1 MSPMPISGTHPNR
14 PKSTWRISRSIMVI
28 ATALLLLGG
37 AMHRPPQA
45 TPAANP
51 TTIPAGRKAETIAV
65 ISIDGPIDGVTTRSI
80 ERRLQEAA
88 QEGCDA
94 VVLELDTPGGD
105 LMATFDILELIR
117 NKAPANTVAWVRP
130 KAFSAGT
137 IIALATRE
145 IIITPTGVFGD
156 AAPIQGMP
164 VVGLRQLPAAERAKI
179 EAPLLS
185 EVVYDARRQGWDE
198 KLVQAFVAV
207 DVELWLIQN
216 RTNGDR
222 LFVDAA
228 EYERIFGDAP
238 VATRLTRLPAPPAKD
253 QFSELLGGSSDPD
266 EPVPTVAERN
276 ETIEFLQDFP
286 SKRPVLGPEDAPDW
300 VLLGQVVSPDELLV
314 LRADEAA
321 AYGFTSGEVGDEIE
335 LMTFFGATK
344 IIRFDESWSER
355 LVRFMTIWPVRA
367 ILITVMLVGFFI
379 EIAAPG
385 YGAFGLVSLA
395 SLALLL
401 GAPLLAGMADWWTVA
416 AVLLGLMLV
425 ALELFLLPGFGVA
438 GLLGA
443 FLIFGGL
450 VGTFIGGRPFD
461 DSIREDL
468 VRGLLATSIGFLGAG
483 VGIWLL
489 WRNLPRLSL
498 ARGLILA
505 EEVGVIADD
514 PSERAVPSAPI
525 RNPVNLAPGTVGIT
539 ATPLRTSGRV
549 RFGDRMMDAQ
559 SAGAY
564 IERDTKVRVISSDE
578 LGIKVE
584 ELES

>member
-1 MSPMPISGTHPNR
+1 MPISGTHPNR
-14 PKSTWRISRSIMVI
+14 PKSTWKISRSIMVI

-37 AMHRPPQA
+37 AMHRPPQT

-88 QEGCDA
+88 EEGCDA
-94 VVLELDTPGGD
+94 VVIELDTPGGD

-228 EYERIFGDAP
+228 EYERIFGELP
-238 VATRLTRLPAPPAKD
+238 VPTRLARLPAPPARD
-253 QFSELLGGSSDPD
+253 QLSGLLGNSDG
-266 EPVPTVAERN
+266 EEEVVPSLAERD
-276 ETIEFLQDFP
+276 ETIEFVQDFP
-286 SKRPVLGPEDAPDW
+286 SKRAVLGPDDASDW

-321 AYGFTSGEVGDEIE
+321 AYGFTSGEINDETE
-335 LMTFFGATK
+335 LKAFFGAGK
-344 IIRFDESWSER
+344 IIRFDENWSER
-355 LVRFMTIWPVRA
+355 LVRFMTLWPVRA
-367 ILITVMLVGFFI
+367 I
-379 EIAAPG
+379 P
-385 YGAFGLVSLA
+385 VSYTHL
-395 SLALLL
+395 
-401 GAPLLAGMADWWTVA
+401 
-416 AVLLGLMLV
+416 
-425 ALELFLLPGFGVA
+425 
-438 GLLGA
+438 
-443 FLIFGGL
+443 
-450 VGTFIGGRPFD
+450 
-461 DSIREDL
+461 
-468 VRGLLATSIGFLGAG
+468 
-483 VGIWLL
+483 
-489 WRNLPRLSL
+489 
-498 ARGLILA
+498 
-505 EEVGVIADD
+505 
-514 PSERAVPSAPI
+514 RAHE
-525 RNPVNLAPGTVGIT
+525 T
-539 ATPLRTSGRV
+539 
-549 RFGDRMMDAQ
+549 
-559 SAGAY
+559 
-564 IERDTKVRVISSDE
+564 
-578 LGIKVE
+578 
-584 ELES
+584 

>member
-1 MSPMPISGTHPNR
+1 
-14 PKSTWRISRSIMVI
+14 
-28 ATALLLLGG
+28 
-37 AMHRPPQA
+37 MHRPPQA

-228 EYERIFGDAP
+228 EYERIFGDAA

-549 RFGDRMMDAQ
+549 RFGDRMMDAP
-559 SAGAY
+559 
-564 IERDTKVRVISSDE
+564 ERRRLHRT
-578 LGIKVE
+578 
-584 ELES
+584 